1 VLLLGSSFSVALD
14 AAPEEVEAL
23 VDVRNSRLLHR
34 QAQAH
39 RGEDGRCFVTQRFG
53 VGAGTGH
60 EHHPVSRRG
69 ESHPPALAEPG
80 VNLSAHRAP
89 IVQLSGRTP
98 QRQWA
103 NSPGW
108 RLATA
113 RMNWRALVLWRRLR
127 LRLAHP
133 APPTSPRLAAKQA
146 RTTLPLRS
154 SSITEPSSLLRV
166 GPPLC
171 PASLL
176 SPSQICCLGFSLQT
190 TGRRP
195 KPLHWPGRPIGAT
208 GSRVPH
214 ESPDHA
220 RATIHA
226 GHPPGQSAGSRQ
238 ANPGA
243 TTRPRFRTS
252 SIRFRHFNGG
262 IAFARLRDPH
272 LTRSTARRLRDAQ
285 HPGS

>member
-1 VLLLGSSFSVALD
+1 LQVLLEL
-14 AAPEEVEAL
+14 
-23 VDVRNSRLLHR
+23 RHRLLVY
-34 QAQAH
+34 A
-39 RGEDGRCFVTQRFG
+39 
-53 VGAGTGH
+53 GAT
-60 EHHPVSRRG
+60 
-69 ESHPPALAEPG
+69 
-80 VNLSAHRAP
+80 
-89 IVQLSGRTP
+89 
-98 QRQWA
+98 
-103 NSPGW
+103 
-108 RLATA
+108 
-113 RMNWRALVLWRRLR
+113 LVLLDPPIGLPNGPLGDLKRLW

-133 APPTSPRLAAKQA
+133 TPPTRRRLAAKQA

-154 SSITEPSSLLRV
+154 SPITEPSSLLRV

-176 SPSQICCLGFSLQT
+176 CPSQIGCLGFSLQT

-262 IAFARLRDPH
+262 LLSLAFVID
-272 LTRSTARRLRDAQ
+272 T
-285 HPGS
+285 